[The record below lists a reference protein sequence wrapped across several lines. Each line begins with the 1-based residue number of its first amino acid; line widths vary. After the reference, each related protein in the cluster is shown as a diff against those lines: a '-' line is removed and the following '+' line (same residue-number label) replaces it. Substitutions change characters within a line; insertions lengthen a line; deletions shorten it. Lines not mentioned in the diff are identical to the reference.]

1 MRQGIRELSSEV
13 RDYRELT
20 AKKQAMLEGNA
31 KYQARANTLT
41 EEIRRILL
49 SYNAL
54 DQTLPYNICLQN
66 LRKRFDGY
74 REATE
79 RLARYTQ
86 DFESTSSRKMQANAL
101 VEQFLAKYQLR
112 EIPRRTCLTM
122 QMRMYIAE
130 NLPRKPLPKLRE
142 N

>member
-1 MRQGIRELSSEV
+1 MNKLFPFYIHIILLFLPDDLRQGIRELSSEV

-54 DQTLPYNICLQN
+54 DQTLPYNSC
-66 LRKRFDGY
+66 
-74 REATE
+74 
-79 RLARYTQ
+79 
-86 DFESTSSRKMQANAL
+86 
-101 VEQFLAKYQLR
+101 LAKSS
-112 EIPRRTCLTM
+112 ETV
-122 QMRMYIAE
+122 
-130 NLPRKPLPKLRE
+130 
-142 N
+142 